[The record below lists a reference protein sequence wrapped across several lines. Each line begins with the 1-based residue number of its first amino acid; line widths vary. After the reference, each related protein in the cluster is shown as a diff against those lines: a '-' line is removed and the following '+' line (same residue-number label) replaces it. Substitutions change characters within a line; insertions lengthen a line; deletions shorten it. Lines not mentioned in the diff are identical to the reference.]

1 MALETLHDLYV
12 DQLKDLYSAENQL
25 VKALPKMAKAA
36 STPKLRSAIEAHLE
50 ETKGHV
56 NRLETIFREMKESP
70 KGKKCKAMAGLVEEG
85 AEVIGEDGEPSVR
98 DAGIIAAAQRVEH
111 YEISAY
117 GSARAFAALLGCKEA
132 ANLLEETLK
141 EEAQA
146 DKKLNEIAL
155 NTVNEEANRQGGEE
169 SSASE
174 NGENADVEGDEEEL
188 TAGARNGRRG

>member
-1 MALETLHDLYV
+1 METLHDLYV

-36 STPKLRSAIEAHLE
+36 TTPTLRSAIEAHLE

-56 NRLETIFREMKESP
+56 NRLETIFSKMKESP

-117 GSARAFAALLGCKEA
+117 GSARAFAELLGCQEA
-132 ANLLEETLK
+132 VKLLGETLK
-141 EEAQA
+141 EEEKA
-146 DKKLNEIAL
+146 DKKLNDIATS
-155 NTVNEEANRQGGEE
+155 TVNEEAMTQGGEE
-169 SSASE
+169 E
-174 NGENADVEGDEEEL
+174 GGKLEDDDGEEDQATV
-188 TAGARNGRRG
+188 GARNGARG